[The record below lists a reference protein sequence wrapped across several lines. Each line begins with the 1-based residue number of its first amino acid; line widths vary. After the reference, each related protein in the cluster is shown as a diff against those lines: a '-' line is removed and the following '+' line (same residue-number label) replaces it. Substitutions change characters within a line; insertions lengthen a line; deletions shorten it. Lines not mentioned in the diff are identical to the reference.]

1 MKVVR
6 PISKKTDNIKF
17 WNIASDGEKAT
28 IELFGE
34 VVSETPWYASEDSKF
49 VTPKAFQD
57 DLNAINGAKDIT
69 IKFDSAGGDLYT
81 GIGIYNAL
89 KGLDANKVGIV
100 YGIAASAITAPL
112 MACDVIRVHESSE
125 IMIHSVSAVLS
136 EASGYTSEDLDKL
149 KKSVDASDK
158 ALATIYSN
166 RTGKT
171 VKECLALMKSE
182 TWMVGEEA
190 VELGFADEVVPD
202 EEEKKPEQENK
213 IHAVAMV
220 AGLKRDLYKAPIQ
233 SGKEPVENIA
243 AESAE
248 KEAEKPMTLKD
259 FQEKYPELVKEVE
272 AKAAEKA
279 VKEAQSEIAKKAVAE
294 ERARLQAIEEIAN
307 ECSPEL
313 VNEAK
318 YGDKPM
324 TAEQLAFK
332 ALKENKEKGMKYM
345 SDRAEELKATAKVES
360 APSEEKSAQDKQ
372 AEENARLSTLYAKM
386 KGGRK

>member
-17 WNIASDGEKAT
+17 WNVAKDGENAT

-34 VVSETPWYASEDSKF
+34 VVSETPWYASEDSQF

-57 DLNAINGAKDIT
+57 DLDEIKGAKDVT
-69 IKFDSAGGDLYT
+69 IKFDSVGGDLYT

-125 IMIHSVSAVLS
+125 IMVHSVSAVLS

-233 SGKEPVENIA
+233 SGNKPVENIA

-259 FQEKYPELVKEVE
+259 FQEKYPEIVKEVE

-279 VKEAQSEIAKKAVAE
+279 VKEAQAEIAKKAVAE